1 MIVPL
6 SVYLFYAKNNSQS
19 TLNTHLTKTSTFTP
33 ISFQT
38 YSVRRVEVGEKRNVY
53 VTVAFAGVA
62 LMVAMLIGV
71 VVVRRRSSRF
81 PQHQVRKCSPDSW
94 GGLLTPLSPPSVH
107 TLPVLHTNTITSRE
121 AFMFKIKF
129 HCSILASPPA
139 KSPLGWRIFHTFN
152 FYLILTFYF
161 SSRRQLVSVQ
171 TAKIGNTKEV
181 GSGLTQ
187 PTVNFCNVLPSRD
200 HHQL

>member
-33 ISFQT
+33 IPFQT

-81 PQHQVRKCSPDSW
+81 PQHQVRKCSPDS
-94 GGLLTPLSPPSVH
+94 
-107 TLPVLHTNTITSRE
+107 
-121 AFMFKIKF
+121 
-129 HCSILASPPA
+129 
-139 KSPLGWRIFHTFN
+139 
-152 FYLILTFYF
+152 
-161 SSRRQLVSVQ
+161 
-171 TAKIGNTKEV
+171 
-181 GSGLTQ
+181 
-187 PTVNFCNVLPSRD
+187 
-200 HHQL
+200 